1 MTGNRA
7 VNRGANK
14 SEAEVGYTG
23 CVSIDAAK
31 IERDDML
38 FQTNNIPVL

>member
-14 SEAEVGYTG
+14 SEAEVVTQD
-23 CVSIDAAK
+23 V
-31 IERDDML
+31 
-38 FQTNNIPVL
+38 FQLIQQR

>member
-1 MTGNRA
+1 MTSNRA

-31 IERDDML
+31 IAPNSML
-38 FQTNNIPVL
+38 FQTNNNAVL